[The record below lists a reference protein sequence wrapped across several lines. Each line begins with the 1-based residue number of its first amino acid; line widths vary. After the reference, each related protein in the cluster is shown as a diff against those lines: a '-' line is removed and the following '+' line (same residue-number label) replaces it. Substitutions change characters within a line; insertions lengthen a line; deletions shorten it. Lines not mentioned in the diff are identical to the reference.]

1 MDKIIYPREC
11 SLVPLDMICT
21 EGRSRK
27 DFGDLQELAESIQKY
42 GLFQPPFVT
51 EQRRDAGGTK
61 VTLVGGERR
70 LRAMQ
75 LLGVDPVPVL
85 FREEMTEAQLREA
98 EFFENE
104 HRKEFTWQERACNI
118 YLIHRLRVAE
128 AATGGRTWSYRDTRD
143 LTRNSLGHI
152 SHSIQAAKAILSG
165 YEEVVKC
172 PSLKDAYTGVLLK
185 RAEAATLQK
194 LSQFGIGEKKTIAV
208 GGGEVP
214 VPTQDIDDIFDDGME
229 IVPSSESPQPDGK
242 AAEPSSPIEVIEF
255 PLSEWFFQGDSVN
268 DIMLKLP
275 DGCVDHVVTDPMY
288 AVEEKNLEGIM
299 DVDTI
304 SHDMATEL
312 DTAKKFLKESYRLLK
327 DNGYCIFWYDIKHQE
342 KLMEWAQE
350 VGYKVQEWPLVWH
363 KMHKCRNNVAQYN
376 WTKNTEYA
384 MVCRKGSPTLTT
396 PQMSCIFQADG
407 SIERQLYSNP
417 YAKPAACWEFILS
430 PIGLKGQTILDPF
443 AGQMSCPRTVL
454 NMGMK
459 PLAIELEEF
468 HFQAGIENIKL
479 MLNEMTGGRA
489 TFK

>member
-1 MDKIIYPREC
+1 MSKIIYPQEC
-11 SLVPLDMICT
+11 TLVPLSDIST

-51 EQRRDAGGTK
+51 KRDGDI
-61 VTLVGGERR
+61 TLVGGERR

-75 LLGVDPVPVL
+75 LLGVDPIPVL
-85 FREEMTEAQLREA
+85 FREDMTEAQLREA

-128 AATGGRTWSYRDTRD
+128 ASAGGRTWSYRDTRD
-143 LTRNSLGHI
+143 LTKNSLGHI
-152 SHSIQAAKAILSG
+152 SHSIQAAKSILSG
-165 YEEVVKC
+165 DEEVIKC
-172 PSLKDAYTGVLLK
+172 NSLKDAYTGVLLK

-194 LSQFGIGEKKTIAV
+194 LSQFGIGEKKTVIA
-208 GGGEVP
+208 GGEVP

-229 IVPSSESPQPDGK
+229 FVSSDTSTATPSVDPVT
-242 AAEPSSPIEVIEF
+242 EPSSPIEVIEF
-255 PLSEWFFQGDSVN
+255 PLSEWFLHGDSVN
-268 DIMLKLP
+268 DIMPGLP

-304 SHDMATEL
+304 SHDMETEL

-342 KLMEWAQE
+342 KLMGWAQE

-376 WTKNTEYA
+376 WTKNAEYA
-384 MVCRKGSPTLTT
+384 MVCRKGSPTLST

-454 NMGMK
+454 NLGMK

-468 HFQAGIENIKL
+468 HYQAGIENIKL
-479 MLNEMTGGRA
+479 MLNEMTGGKA